1 MRKNYLYYLVLTLG
15 SLTSCKKNAA
25 ENLGVLTKPNS
36 LATINTITGVNS
48 CFNWETNPYVSLTN
62 GQTRILPWYN
72 GATTQIPS
80 FILSD
85 YKKEDGWELLYNFLT
100 GTENGQNYLFFYN
113 KFTGIIRTYYFLAD
127 DVTAGSNGM
136 WGLSF
141 TNQNALLNNVGYFA
155 SPISELSQDP
165 LAISS
170 NLSID
175 ATTKGI
181 ARGWNAFDTEITY
194 DPNATVKPIK
204 MRVFSTTSN
213 ISQIS
218 LSGDVQLSSSGTIVS
233 VGTKNGL
240 QDAANSA
247 AKSGGDAAKDYIKSK
262 VKSDSSSFIKKIFG
276 NAASVV
282 IGGGVKEIINAGIN
296 LLFGSFIG
304 KKSEPT
310 STSQKIEFK
319 TNGTINLIGT
329 ISSSS
334 ANNVSSIAGLYTPG
348 TQPDLSN
355 FLLPCFDKQL
365 GVWNLES
372 TPVLLT
378 TQQATGGNHLP
389 PDDDLYQRFYMLDA
403 SSIKVKINPDLLPE
417 IQSYEVTTDLFYYDQ
432 FKGNSNWNNSNVTR
446 PILGGILAYQDEANK
461 FYQLQYGAQS
471 GAFMENIRGPI
482 PVPGD
487 PTQDNDLPSIIVDG
501 FNKNFVVKVTVTIVP
516 KAGYDQTPIVITRSY
531 IPDYQYY

>member
-1 MRKNYLYYLVLTLG
+1 MKKNHLYYAVIILCSITA
-15 SLTSCKKNAA
+15 CKKNVPADT
-25 ENLGVLTKPNS
+25 ETFSRPNS

-48 CFNWETNPYVSLTN
+48 CFNWESNPYVSLTN

-72 GATTQIPS
+72 GATTQIPN

-85 YKKEDGWELLYNFLT
+85 YKKEDGWELLYNFLS

-127 DVTAGSNGM
+127 DVTVGSNGM

-141 TNQNALLNNVGYFA
+141 TNENALLNNIGYFA
-155 SPISELSQDP
+155 TPINDMSQDP

-170 NLSID
+170 NLSLD
-175 ATTKGI
+175 ANTKGI

-194 DPNATVKPIK
+194 DPNASSKLIK

-213 ISQIS
+213 ISQVS
-218 LSGDVQLSSSGTIVS
+218 LSGDVQLSSAGTIVN

-262 VKSDSSSFIKKIFG
+262 VKSDSSSFIKKVFG

-304 KKSEPT
+304 KKSET
-310 STSQKIEFK
+310 TNTTQKIEFK

-329 ISSSS
+329 ISSTS

-348 TQPDLSN
+348 TLPDISN

-372 TPVLLT
+372 QPIVRTSEK
-378 TQQATGGNHLP
+378 AFGGNYSP
-389 PDDDLYQRFYMLDA
+389 PYDDIYDRYYFLDP
-403 SSIKVKINPDLLPE
+403 SSINVKINPDLIPE
-417 IQSYEVTTDLFYYDQ
+417 IQSYQVTTDLFYYSQ
-432 FKGNSNWNNSNVTR
+432 YKGNYNWNNSVVTHN
-446 PILGGILAYQDEANK
+446 ISGGTLAYQDEANK
-461 FYQLQYGAQS
+461 FYQADFGSFIEQ
-471 GAFMENIRGPI
+471 IHGPI
-482 PVPGD
+482 PIPGNPKED
-487 PTQDNDLPSIIVDG
+487 QEIPNINVNG
-501 FNKNFVVKVTVTIVP
+501 FNKNFVVKVTVTLIP
-516 KAGYDQTPIVITRSY
+516 RAGYDQTPIVITRSY

>member
-1 MRKNYLYYLVLTLG
+1 MQKNYLYSLTLTL
-15 SLTSCKKNAA
+15 SFFMACKKDLPEDIGA
-25 ENLGVLTKPNS
+25 LTKPGS
-36 LATINTITGVNS
+36 LETINTITGVNS

-62 GQTRILPWYN
+62 GQTRILPWYS
-72 GATTQIPS
+72 GATTQIPD
-80 FILSD
+80 FILND
-85 YKKEDGWELLYNFLT
+85 YKKEEGWELLYNFLS

-141 TNQNALLNNVGYFA
+141 TSQNALLNNVGYFA
-155 SPISELSQDP
+155 TPINELSQDP

-170 NLSID
+170 NLSLD

-181 ARGWNAFDTEITY
+181 SRGWNAFDTEITY
-194 DPNATVKPIK
+194 DPDAAAKIIK

-213 ISQIS
+213 ISQVS
-218 LSGDVQLSSSGTIVS
+218 LSGDVQLSSAGTIVS

-240 QDAANSA
+240 QDAANSS

-276 NAASVV
+276 SAASVV

-304 KKSEPT
+304 KKSETT
-310 STSQKIEFK
+310 STNQKIEFK
-319 TNGTINLIGT
+319 TNGTLNLLGT
-329 ISSSS
+329 ISSTS

-348 TQPDLSN
+348 TRPDLSN

-372 TPVLLT
+372 KPVLLT
-378 TQQATGGNHLP
+378 SQQATGGNHLP
-389 PDDDLYQRFYMLDA
+389 PDDDLYQRHYFLDA
-403 SSIKVKINPDLLPE
+403 SSIKVKINPDLIPE
-417 IQSYEVTTDLFYYDQ
+417 IESYEVSTDLFYYDQ
-432 FKGNSNWNNSNVTR
+432 FKGTSNWNNSVMTGL
-446 PILGGILAYQDEANK
+446 ITGGILAYQDEANK
-461 FYQLQYGAQS
+461 FYQVQYGS
-471 GAFMENIRGPI
+471 FTENIRGPI
-482 PVPGD
+482 PVPGN
-487 PTQDNDLPSIIVDG
+487 PNEDNDLPTITVGG
-501 FNKNFVVKVTVTIVP
+501 FNKNFVVKVTVTIIP
-516 KAGYDQTPIVITRSY
+516 KTGYDQTPIVITRSY
-531 IPDYQYY
+531 IPDYQYF